1 MDDKLGDSGD
11 QSHRGDNYSRNPREE
26 YLRNSFVSLSISAKY
41 SGKRAGQNDSYLSVT
56 II

>member
-26 YLRNSFVSLSISAKY
+26 YLRNS
-41 SGKRAGQNDSYLSVT
+41 SGKRAGQNE
-56 II
+56 IE